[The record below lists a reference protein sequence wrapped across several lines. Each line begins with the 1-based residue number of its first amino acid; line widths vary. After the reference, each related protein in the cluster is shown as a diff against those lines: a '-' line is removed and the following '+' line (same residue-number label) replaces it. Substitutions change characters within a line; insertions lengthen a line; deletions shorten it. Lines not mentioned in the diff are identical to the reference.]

1 MDKFNKLAFWKLKKV
16 GGLIPLLLVI
26 LVLTSSCSRIK
37 WAYRFSDWF
46 IQMRLESYFDLNS
59 EQIPELEKN
68 IQEYKKWHQKE
79 MLPKYANFLE
89 EVRKDLKG
97 SSITPKIVQVKRL
110 EMEGLGFMTA
120 KPWVDSSVKIYL
132 SLNSSQIKK
141 FEEKFKED
149 HEERLEKLKE
159 SSLAKM
165 SLKRARRMLD
175 FMDIGIKEKQEKIF
189 KEHFKKHPFPFNESY
204 ARRKSW
210 NETILICLKENKNKE
225 KKSLCIKDHFLNWD
239 KRRTPE
245 SKAYRVHIDDLIAR
259 VLNSLDKEQ
268 KASIVAKV
276 GQWIEDFRELA
287 KEASEASQ

>member
-1 MDKFNKLAFWKLKKV
+1 MGKFNKLTFWKLKKV
-16 GGLIPLLLVI
+16 GGFIPLLLII

-79 MLPKYANFLE
+79 MLPKYASFLE

-141 FEEKFKED
+141 FEEKIKED

-159 SSLAKM
+159 SSLAEM

-204 ARRKSW
+204 ARRKKW
-210 NETILICLKENKNKE
+210 NETILTCLKENKNKE

-287 KEASEASQ
+287 KEVSEASQ

>member
-1 MDKFNKLAFWKLKKV
+1 MDKFNKLTFWKLKKL
-16 GGLIPLLLVI
+16 GGFLPLLLVV
-26 LVLTSSCSRIK
+26 LFLTSSCSRIK

-59 EQIPELEKN
+59 EQTPELEKN

-79 MLPKYANFLE
+79 MLPRYANFLE
-89 EVRKDLKG
+89 GIRKDLKG
-97 SSITPKIVQVKRL
+97 SSITPKVVQVKRL
-110 EMEGLGFMTA
+110 EMEELGFMTA

-141 FEEKFKED
+141 FEEKIKED
-149 HEERLEKLKE
+149 HEERIEKLKE
-159 SSLAKM
+159 SSPEKL
-165 SLKRARRMLD
+165 SLKRAKRMLD
-175 FMDIGIKEKQEKIF
+175 FMDIVIKEKQEEIF
-189 KEHFKKHPFPFNESY
+189 KEHFKEHPFPFNESY
-204 ARRKSW
+204 ARRKAW
-210 NETILICLKENKNKE
+210 NEAILACLKENKNKE

-268 KASIVAKV
+268 KVSLVAKV

>member
-1 MDKFNKLAFWKLKKV
+1 
-16 GGLIPLLLVI
+16 
-26 LVLTSSCSRIK
+26 
-37 WAYRFSDWF
+37 
-46 IQMRLESYFDLNS
+46 MRLESYFDLNS

-79 MLPKYANFLE
+79 MLPKYASFLE

-141 FEEKFKED
+141 FEEKIKED

-159 SSLAKM
+159 SSLAEM

-204 ARRKSW
+204 ARRKKW
-210 NETILICLKENKNKE
+210 NETILTCLKENKNKE

-287 KEASEASQ
+287 KEVSEASQ